1 MLSPPVSICRRS
13 VEELCLMEIPPSTF
27 TKGLPSSGK
36 IIYCVLTWSRETP
49 EFWELEKE
57 LLLFEFFFF
66 FYVPQE
72 DVTVVYNL

>member
-1 MLSPPVSICRRS
+1 
-13 VEELCLMEIPPSTF
+13 MEIPPSTF

-57 LLLFEFFFF
+57 LLLFEFIFFF
-66 FYVPQE
+66 MFRKKM
-72 DVTVVYNL
+72 